1 MKSEEIRIP
10 EWFRDAK
17 LGIFIHRGIH
27 SIHAY
32 GDEWYGHWMYEP
44 NSKS

>member
-1 MKSEEIRIP
+1 M
-10 EWFRDAK
+10 
-17 LGIFIHRGIH
+17 H